1 MAELSVSRK
10 NIAKLF
16 SEMRNKKYVIPE
28 YQRPYDWDLEKCETL
43 WNDITSFFEEKSPE
57 QEYFLGTIV
66 SCKNEK
72 NQSEIE
78 VIDGQQR
85 ITSLFLLLRAFYSKL
100 EMMSEDI
107 DAEVL
112 DAALIAAAQKVEHYE
127 ISSYGT
133 VRAYAR
139 LLGDSAAVDLLTLT
153 LEEEVVTDEKLT
165 VLAESGI
172 NVDAMETEPA

>member
-1 MAELSVSRK
+1 MAEFSVSGK

-72 NQSEIE
+72 K
-78 VIDGQQR
+78 
-85 ITSLFLLLRAFYSKL
+85 RA
-100 EMMSEDI
+100 
-107 DAEVL
+107 
-112 DAALIAAAQKVEHYE
+112 
-127 ISSYGT
+127 
-133 VRAYAR
+133 
-139 LLGDSAAVDLLTLT
+139 
-153 LEEEVVTDEKLT
+153 
-165 VLAESGI
+165 
-172 NVDAMETEPA
+172 